1 MPNVSFVHPVARKLL
16 PLYEL
21 IRDCLA
27 GEVQV
32 KFRRAK
38 YLPVPNAEDMSKENM
53 ARYNAYLTRAV
64 FYNVAQRTQ
73 GGLVGQIF
81 MRSPQATVPTA
92 LESMVEDATGS
103 GVPLEQLAAEA
114 ANFVVAYGRC
124 GVYVDFPSVETSGAA
139 DDGTL
144 AISKADMDSGDV
156 RPIMQIVAP
165 WDCVNWRVKKR
176 GAKIILS
183 LVVFR
188 EDYVVED
195 DGFETTIR
203 DQYRVLRLNANDEYV
218 IEIYRNK
225 MGVSPDFT
233 FTPKDAAGQP
243 IKEIPFTFVGVQNND
258 SVPSV
263 PPMYDLCALNI
274 AHYRNSADYEE
285 ATYML
290 GQPTPWFAG
299 LSEEWVTKVLGG
311 AVALGARGGIML
323 PENGSAGIL
332 QVEPNTMAKE
342 AMDQKEAQMLALG
355 AKLVEATQT
364 GGVASTATEA
374 AIDNISETSIL
385 SSVAKNVATA
395 IEWGLEWGAVFTGD
409 DEDGI
414 VYDMNTEFDLTK
426 MDANERAQLL
436 KEFQSNGITFS
447 EYRMNMRRSGI
458 ATLPDDKAK
467 AELDKQ
473 AEDSLSKAVDEAE
486 ALAATQPDDGTGK
499 PGPAP
504 AGGPKPPKAGPTA

>member
-32 KFRRAK
+32 KFRRSK
-38 YLPVPNAEDMSKENM
+38 YLPVPNAEDTSKENM

-81 MRSPQATVPTA
+81 MREPQANVPTE
-92 LESMVEDATGS
+92 LENVVTDATGS

-114 ANFVVAYGRC
+114 ASFVVAYGRC
-124 GVYVDFPSVETSGAA
+124 GVYADFPSAEATGAA

-144 AISKADMDSGDV
+144 AVTRAEMDSGDV
-156 RPIMQIVAP
+156 RPVLQIVAP
-165 WDCVNWRVKKR
+165 WDCINWRVKKR

-188 EDYVVED
+188 EDYVLED

-203 DQYRVLRLNANDEYV
+203 DQYRVLRLDKDDNYV

-225 MGVSPDFT
+225 MGTKPDFV
-233 FTPKDAAGQP
+233 FNPKDAAGQP

-323 PENGSAGIL
+323 PENGAAGIL
-332 QVEPNTMAKE
+332 QVQPNTMAKE
-342 AMDQKEAQMLALG
+342 AMDQKEQQMLALG
-355 AKLVEATQT
+355 AKLVEATQA

-374 AIDNISETSIL
+374 TIDNISETSIL
-385 SSVAKNVATA
+385 SSVAKNVASA
-395 IEWGLEWGAVFTGD
+395 IKWGLEWCAVFVGTP
-409 DEDGI
+409 EDGI
-414 VYDMNTEFDLTK
+414 DYDMNTEFDLTK

-436 KEFQSNGITFS
+436 KEFQANAITFS
-447 EYRMNMRRSGI
+447 EYRTNLRRSGV
-458 ATLPDDKAK
+458 ATLSDKEAK
-467 AELDKQ
+467 TELDKQ
-473 AEDSLSKAVDEAE
+473 AEDALSKAVDEAT
-486 ALAATQPDDGTGK
+486 ALADAQPADPNATP
-499 PGPAP
+499 P
-504 AGGPKPPKAGPTA
+504 GPKPTTPKPPAVGPTK